1 MKLTICAPKHSYLL
15 PILANASI
23 YCAEHGHNFIE
34 MSEKQCIDA
43 LYTGKADIALI
54 NPLDYALSKAQML
67 AIPTFAVFAE
77 SYTGI
82 SSIHFSNTSSSL
94 DTIGLESDDFLMN
107 IGLIGLTEKYDLL
120 MQKSIIQSNLDK
132 TSILEHYDSAIL
144 WNSPSTISGALDIT
158 EEWSDYNDFPLPI
171 AFWAC
176 KDEDFAVDLREI
188 TKQLAADDLPEIET
202 ITDSAEHAD
211 EIGRIGSLLYH
222 WKDDFKEHI
231 MSIQHILYYHQMIPE
246 IRDVH
251 ILG

>member
-1 MKLTICAPKHSYLL
+1 MKLTICAPNHSYLQ
-15 PILANASI
+15 PILANASM

-54 NPLDYALSKAQML
+54 NPLDFALSKSQIL
-67 AIPTFAVFAE
+67 IIPTFAVFAE
-77 SYTGI
+77 SYSGI
-82 SSIHFSNTSSSL
+82 SSIHFSNRSSSME
-94 DTIGLESDDFLMN
+94 TIGLESDDFLMN
-107 IGLIGLTEKYDLL
+107 IGLIGLIEKYDLL
-120 MQKSIIQSNLDK
+120 MQKHIIQSNIDK
-132 TSILEHYDSAIL
+132 TTILEHYDSAIL
-144 WNSPSTISGALDIT
+144 WNAESMIPGALDIT

-176 KDEDFAVDLREI
+176 KDEDFTVDLMEI
-188 TKQLAADDLPEIET
+188 TTQLAADDLPDIET
-202 ITDSAEHAD
+202 IKDSAEY
-211 EIGRIGSLLYH
+211 EEEFGRIGSLLYH

-231 MSIQHILYYHQMIPE
+231 MSIQHVLYYHQMIPE